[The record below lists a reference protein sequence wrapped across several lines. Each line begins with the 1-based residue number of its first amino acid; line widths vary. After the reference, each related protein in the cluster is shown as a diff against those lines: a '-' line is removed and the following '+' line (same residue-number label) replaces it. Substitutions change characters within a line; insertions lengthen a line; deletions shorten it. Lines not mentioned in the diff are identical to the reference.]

1 LDASARAFV
10 PRLSGRVLDVG
21 AGGQPYRRYLN
32 ESADYVSMDL
42 SDGTDADIVASV
54 LDIPIED
61 GELDGIM
68 CTEVIEH
75 VEDPQSAV
83 RELARVS
90 KLGGLLYLTAPM
102 SWALH
107 YQPHDYFRYTKYGL
121 SSMLERDGFRVLEM
135 RQIGGVFVMTWARI
149 SDVMVTLLYRL
160 GFPLKYVIGNRLRI
174 SILSLI
180 AFPFV
185 ALGDV
190 VATLADAV
198 VPGSRNDALGW
209 VVLAQKKGKLA
220 EK

>member
-1 LDASARAFV
+1 
-10 PRLSGRVLDVG
+10 
-21 AGGQPYRRYLN
+21 
-32 ESADYVSMDL
+32 MDL